1 MKSIAG
7 KLCSTGIALILS
19 IAAAIPA
26 YADVDLLIR
35 NARVVDGTG
44 SPWFLS
50 DVAVDDGRIVAVG
63 RSLSVDASRTIDAR
77 QRVLAPG
84 FIDVHTHVESSGSRE
99 GLKNLPG
106 AENFVLDGVTTIIT
120 GNCGGSEIDVDAWG
134 KSLSGLGINVATFIG
149 HNSIRREVVGLDDRA
164 PTAAEMQQMKA
175 LVEKAMQDGAVGFST
190 GLLYVPGTYAT
201 TDEVVDLA
209 RVASGYGGVYA
220 SHIREQGAML
230 HESISE
236 AVRVG
241 REARMPVQISHL
253 KVKGRTRWGTI
264 GDAIELIESFRREGI
279 DVVVDAYPYERASTN
294 LGVNLPRWAVAG
306 TANDIAARIDDD
318 ETRGQITGEMKAMLE
333 DGGYPDYSY
342 ATVAQY
348 RPNPSYNG
356 LTISEINRL
365 VERTATTDNE
375 ITTILDMMVEGGASG
390 VTQGASM
397 IYHYMSEA
405 DVDTIFRYP
414 NAAVASDGSIIAFGR
429 GQPHPRSYGTN
440 ARILASYVR
449 ERNVLTLEDAIR
461 RMTSLPA
468 RTFSFHDRGIV
479 RPGFVADLVLFDPD
493 KVRDKATFE
502 DPHQYSDGF
511 DVVVVNGVVTVADGK
526 MTDSRSGRFLRRS
539 DSLQA
544 NSQANAPE

>member
-1 MKSIAG
+1 MYTVTGKIRSIG
-7 KLCSTGIALILS
+7 VALILGLL
-19 IAAAIPA
+19 AAHGASA
-26 YADVDLLIR
+26 QVDLLIK

-44 SPWFLS
+44 NPWFVS
-50 DVAVDDGRIVAVG
+50 DVAVDDGRIVAVA
-63 RSLSVDASRTIDAR
+63 RSLSLEATRTIDAR

-84 FIDVHTHVESSGSRE
+84 FIDIHTHVESSESRE
-99 GLKNLPG
+99 GLRNLP
-106 AENFVLDGVTTIIT
+106 AARNYLMDGVTTIIT
-120 GNCGGSEIDVDAWG
+120 GNCGGSEIDVSTWG
-134 KSLSGLGINVATFIG
+134 SIADLGINVATFIG
-149 HNSIRREVVGLDDRA
+149 HNTIRREVVGRDNRA
-164 PTAAEMQQMKA
+164 PTAGEMQQMKD
-175 LVEKAMQDGAVGFST
+175 LVDKAMKDGAVGFST

-201 TDEVVDLA
+201 TEEVIDLA
-209 RVASGYGGVYA
+209 RVAAGHGGVYA

-230 HESISE
+230 HDSISE

-241 REARMPVQISHL
+241 REANMPVQISHL

-264 GDAIELIESFRREGI
+264 GDAIDLIEGYRREGI

-294 LGVNLPRWAVAG
+294 LGVNLPRWAVSGSAE
-306 TANDIAARIDDD
+306 DIAARIDDQ
-318 ETRGQITGEMKAMLE
+318 ESRGRITDEMKAMLE
-333 DGGYPDYSY
+333 DGGYPDYSF

-348 RPNPSYNG
+348 RPNPAYNG
-356 LTISEINRL
+356 RTISEINRL
-365 VERTATTDNE
+365 VERTSTTDNE

-397 IYHYMSEA
+397 IYHYMSEE

-449 ERNVLTLEDAIR
+449 ERKVLTLEDAVR

-493 KVRDKATFE
+493 AVTDKATFE
-502 DPHQYSDGF
+502 NPHQYSDGF
-511 DVVVVNGVVTVADGK
+511 DIVIVNGVVTVADGE
-526 MTDSRSGRFLRRS
+526 MTENRSGKFLRRS
-539 DSLQA
+539 DTL
-544 NSQANAPE
+544 